1 MQRRRSMRLVSLLAV
16 IALAAVGCG
25 GDDDSGGETGS
36 DSGTETEAAG
46 ATETG
51 GETDTGGETEAGGTE
66 GGGGGEDVARIQ
78 DSGTLRVGIK
88 YDQPLFGV
96 NTPSGVVGFDAEI
109 ANLIA
114 EALGGVEVEFTEAVS
129 ANREPF
135 LQQGEVDIVAATY
148 TINDER
154 DEVVDFAGPY
164 YQAGQDIMV
173 LSGNP
178 DGITGIDDLNTADL
192 TTCSVDGSTSIQNFE
207 EMAPDGETITFDT
220 YSKCAEAMSDGR
232 ANAVTTDNVILLGL
246 IEQSEGEFELVDN
259 PFTEEPYGIGVP
271 EGSDLRCF
279 VNDVLQEAYDSGA
292 WAEAFDSTVGAV
304 APSTPEPPELNTEGC

>member
-135 LQQGEVDIVAATY
+135 LQEDQVDIVAATY

-164 YQAGQDIMV
+164 YVAGQDIMV
-173 LSGNP
+173 AAGNP
-178 DGITGIDDLNTADL
+178 EGIEGIESLNTGDL
-192 TTCSVDGSTSIQNFE
+192 TTCTVEGSTSLENLN
-207 EMAPDGETITFDT
+207 EMAPDADVLTFDT
-220 YSKCAEAMSDGR
+220 YSKCADAMRQGR
-232 ANAVTTDNVILLGL
+232 AAAVTTDNVILIGL
-246 IEQSEGEFELVDN
+246 IDEAPDDFELIDN
-259 PFTEEPYGIGVP
+259 PFTEEPYGIGVQK
-271 EGSDLRCF
+271 GDDDFRSF
-279 VNDVLQEAYDSGA
+279 VNDVLEAAYEDGRWAQA
-292 WAEAFDSTVGAV
+292 WDDTAGEFAD
-304 APSTPEPPELNTEGC
+304 TPEPPTVDRY